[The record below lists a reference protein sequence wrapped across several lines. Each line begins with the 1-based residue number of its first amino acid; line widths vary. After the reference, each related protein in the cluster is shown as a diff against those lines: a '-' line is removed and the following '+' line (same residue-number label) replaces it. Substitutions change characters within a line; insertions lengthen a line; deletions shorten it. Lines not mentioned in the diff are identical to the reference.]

1 MGNCRNSF
9 ESISSRVMGLPPAV
23 CDEYHKLIEECIV
36 LSKEGE
42 IYFLN
47 DSLLP
52 FISENRLNSDMNT
65 LRKCFFMQK
74 LAAML

>member
-42 IYFLN
+42 LY
-47 DSLLP
+47 SLGDYL
-52 FISENRLNSDMNT
+52 IEIIE
-65 LRKCFFMQK
+65 
-74 LAAML
+74 